1 MARLTR
7 KMVST
12 IRKQLA
18 KLKELDLK
26 KMSDGISHGEKK
38 QWSQYYAGVLKLFD
52 PSQTRMVEERDTI
65 RIPMTT
71 EVLYQ
76 IDKQKFSSNCWD
88 LSVSGIGLA
97 FNSDVSVDD
106 VVSLRFNVKTAKLK
120 FFEEEHSV
128 ACEGIVKWS
137 SSKDNRTGIEFHQ
150 LDEELK
156 MLIHRS
162 LFDEIERQIK
172 RALNGPDSRAVSCF

>member
-1 MARLTR
+1 MAKLTR

-12 IRKQLA
+12 IRKQLV

-26 KMSDGISHGEKK
+26 KMSGGISHGEKK

-52 PSQTRMVEERDTI
+52 PSQTRMVEERDTM
-65 RIPMTT
+65 RIPMST

-76 IDKQKFSSNCWD
+76 IDEKKFSSTCWD
-88 LSVSGIGLA
+88 LSVSGIGLG
-97 FNSDVSVDD
+97 FNSEVSVND
-106 VVSLRFNVKTAKLK
+106 VVGLRFQVKTAKLK

-128 ACEGIVKWS
+128 NCEGIVKWS
-137 SSKDNRTGIEFHQ
+137 SSKENRTGIEFHQ
-150 LDEELK
+150 LEEEVK

-172 RALNGPDSRAVSCF
+172 RALKWA

>member
-38 QWSQYYAGVLKLFD
+38 QWSQYYAGVLKFD
-52 PSQTRMVEERDTI
+52 SSQTRMVEERDTI

-71 EVLYQ
+71 V
-76 IDKQKFSSNCWD
+76 FSTKSINRN
-88 LSVSGIGLA
+88 SAPIAGTYRSQVRSG
-97 FNSDVSVDD
+97 F
-106 VVSLRFNVKTAKLK
+106 
-120 FFEEEHSV
+120 
-128 ACEGIVKWS
+128 
-137 SSKDNRTGIEFHQ
+137 
-150 LDEELK
+150 
-156 MLIHRS
+156 
-162 LFDEIERQIK
+162 
-172 RALNGPDSRAVSCF
+172 

>member
-18 KLKELDLK
+18 KLKELDRK
-26 KMSDGISHGEKK
+26 KMAGDISHAEKK
-38 QWSQYYAGVLKLFD
+38 QWTQYYAAVLKLFD
-52 PSQTRMVEERDTI
+52 PTQTRMVEERDTM

-76 IDKQKFSSNCWD
+76 LDKKTFKSNCWD
-88 LSVSGIGLA
+88 LSISGIGLG

-106 VVSLRFNVKTAKLK
+106 LVSLRFQIKTTKLK
-120 FFEEEHSV
+120 FFEEEHNI
-128 ACEGIVKWS
+128 ACEGVVKWS
-137 SSKDNRTGIEFHQ
+137 SSKEDRTGIEFVK
-150 LDEELK
+150 LDDEVKL
-156 MLIHRS
+156 LIHRS

-172 RALNGPDSRAVSCF
+172 RALKWA